1 MSPRTAT
8 TTQPEALG
16 ESDPEILPS
25 APAKPRR
32 RSRLAALLVTG
43 ALAVTSLALAG
54 AARAPEA
61 DAMTI
66 GGCWAACPGEITIYD
81 TPGDSTTGVQCT
93 PGRLT
98 ITPSASAESGWY
110 PGQYVAYR
118 YYLQAN
124 NGYTF
129 TSAWSGWTLAP
140 ASSIRFG
147 STVFTPRTALPTASI
162 PVATGRSWTVKVQYA
177 WYRGGTNY
185 AYSGWV
191 GPTSGYQWT
200 GTQRWYTYCYT

>member
-1 MSPRTAT
+1 MDLTAAAAT
-8 TTQPEALG
+8 RPETLT
-16 ESDPEILPS
+16 ESDSDIRPS
-25 APAKPRR
+25 SPVTPRR
-32 RSRLAALLVTG
+32 RSRVLAMLMTG
-43 ALAVTSLALAG
+43 ALAVTSLGAVG
-54 AARAPEA
+54 AATAPEA
-61 DAMTI
+61 DAFTI

-98 ITPSASAESGWY
+98 ISPSASAESGWY

-118 YYLQAN
+118 YYIQAN

-140 ASSIRFG
+140 ASAVRLG
-147 STVFTPRTALPTASI
+147 STVHTPRTALPVASF

-191 GPTSGYQWT
+191 GPTSGYQWS
-200 GTQRWYTYCYT
+200 GTQRWYTACYT